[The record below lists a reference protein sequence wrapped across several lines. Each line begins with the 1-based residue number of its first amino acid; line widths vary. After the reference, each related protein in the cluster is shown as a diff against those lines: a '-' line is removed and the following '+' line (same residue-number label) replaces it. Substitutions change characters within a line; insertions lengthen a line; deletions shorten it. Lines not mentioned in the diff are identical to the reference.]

1 MTVSLSIYRLI
12 CQRIAEHKA
21 CRTFMPTFSL
31 FLNQLLKCPDILN
44 ELFSYVRRNGPLCRY
59 IERAVILRLLYSF
72 ILFFLLLLFF
82 LRGWVGRL
90 YIANVTDVNSTD
102 TDPIRAVWSG
112 SALFA
117 KVTFEDA
124 RVWSEFLFES
134 IRSHFDQLKLILVH
148 GSCNEEPDLS
158 FLKRWW
164 FLQLEV
170 SLYLSSNVFPFCFL
184 WKTFTMI
191 TIHRSRKHANIIF
204 TLLNPTFI

>member
-1 MTVSLSIYRLI
+1 MPGYPQWTILLCATEWSIMQVYRKG
-12 CQRIAEHKA
+12 CYTE
-21 CRTFMPTFSL
+21 TSL
-31 FLNQLLKCPDILN
+31 FFYCI
-44 ELFSYVRRNGPLCRY
+44 F
-59 IERAVILRLLYSF
+59 F
-72 ILFFLLLLFF
+72 ITIIFFF

-117 KVTFEDA
+117 KVSFEDA

-158 FLKRWW
+158 FLKEDD
-164 FLQLEV
+164 F
-170 SLYLSSNVFPFCFL
+170 YN
-184 WKTFTMI
+184 
-191 TIHRSRKHANIIF
+191 
-204 TLLNPTFI
+204 